1 VSSYFIY
8 VNNWCNTEC
17 NDTSFAAKCSNVTM
31 YTNINVLANEGCA
44 LGVGG
49 VFLKVTYEIKVKLK

>member
-1 VSSYFIY
+1 
-8 VNNWCNTEC
+8 
-17 NDTSFAAKCSNVTM
+17 M